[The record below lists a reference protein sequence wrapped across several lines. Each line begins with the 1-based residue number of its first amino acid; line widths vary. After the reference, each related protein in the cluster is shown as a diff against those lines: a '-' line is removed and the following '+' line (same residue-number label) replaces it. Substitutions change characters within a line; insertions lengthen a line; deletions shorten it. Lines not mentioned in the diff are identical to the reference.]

1 MNINDLHGE
10 ELFTYLRKNQDT
22 LIKAKKDTLKFTDSL
37 TCTTLV
43 SQREPKSEATKD
55 DSGSTSS
62 DPEKDTLEV
71 TIVANA
77 ANIVDSHM
85 DMLTDDAY
93 TESIKARG
101 TSIPHIL
108 DHNQS
113 AIGHV
118 GDVTKVYTKELDL
131 KDLGLDANGK
141 TTALLMDSTVRKDYN
156 EKVFK
161 FYQSGKIN
169 QHSVGLTYGDIK
181 LAVNSSHEDDKSMKE
196 TWDKYYPKVINK
208 DIIDKRGYFY
218 IVTKADIRE
227 NSAVLFGANPLTP
240 TLSIKGETLIPDSPL
255 ENEQNVINQPSIGKY
270 MTLDEAQGKIIS
282 LTEEVAKLKSDI
294 ALAKLEATT
303 NEKNRVLGILKAQT
317 TFGNELSLQ
326 KAAMTFIE
334 KGTDVDTVVTSLE
347 VLKESIQKS
356 NHVGTVGATLQAT
369 QDPENLASF
378 EAELLSGLKSMSE
391 QPQLFKGVR

>member
-37 TCTTLV
+37 TCSTVVT
-43 SQREPKSEATKD
+43 QREPKIDATKD
-55 DSGSTSS
+55 DSESS
-62 DPEKDTLEV
+62 SEPEKDTLQV

-77 ANIVDSHM
+77 ANLVDSHM
-85 DMLTDDAY
+85 DMLTDEAY

-118 GDVTKVYTKELDL
+118 GDVTKVYTQELDL
-131 KDLGLDANGK
+131 KDLGLDATGK

-156 EKVFK
+156 EKVFT
-161 FYQSGKIN
+161 FYKNGKIN
-169 QHSVGLTYGDIK
+169 QHSVGLTYGELK
-181 LAVNSSHEDDKSMKE
+181 LAVNSSHEDDKALKK

-208 DIIDKRGYFY
+208 DSVDKRGYFY
-218 IVTKADIRE
+218 VVTKADIRE

-240 TLSIKGETLIPDSPL
+240 TLSVKGETLIPDSPL
-255 ENEQNVINQPSIGKY
+255 ENEPNVINQPSIGKY

-282 LTEEVAKLKSDI
+282 LTEEVAKLKSDL
-294 ALAKLEATT
+294 ALAILEATT

-317 TFGNELSLQ
+317 TFGTDLTLQ
-326 KAAMTFIE
+326 KAAFTFIE
-334 KGTDVDTVVTSLE
+334 KGTDLDTVVTSLE
-347 VLKESIQKS
+347 VLKETIQKS
-356 NHVGTVGATLQAT
+356 THVDTTGAALTAT
-369 QDPENLASF
+369 QQPGTPTSF
-378 EAELLSGLKSMSE
+378 EDELLSGIKSLGE
-391 QPQLFKGVR
+391 VPQLFKGVR